1 MAAQLARTHA
11 SRAAAKAAQTTTAAP
26 AAASTL
32 PTGGRARGLESWAEA
47 TLQRVLGLGAGGYA
61 GPRCRCLAATA
72 NRGAHPELR
81 AAHTAQHRSTASRC
95 LVHWTLTF
103 NGRFQHRDVRFQ
115 RSLSA
120 VARGTALGPAVLTRT
135 AAPAQC
141 RLATKTR
148 QLTPHRTR
156 NAQPEQPSHTH
167 PTKVFSCAALGLGEP
182 PGMLGAAR
190 FTAAEPWV
198 ELRPPLPSHTQT
210 AEPLQL
216 REHRPLYPLTPADRL
231 CTTGWCLTGRSGAFG
246 GPEGAGEGGTACGG
260 AKALVLP
267 AGCCTRMLAE
277 QSWGL
282 AGWGSL
288 PDWVLDHWARTRAG
302 ALGSGHCG
310 RRHGWVSAARLHA
323 SPTTTHNDTKP
334 PCEPWADGSR
344 GQRR

>member
-1 MAAQLARTHA
+1 MLNVRSHLTPTRPKFSAAPHSGWASHRGCWEPHA
-11 SRAAAKAAQTTTAAP
+11 SLQQSHGWSYARRCP
-26 AAASTL
+26 
-32 PTGGRARGLESWAEA
+32 PT
-47 TLQRVLGLGAGGYA
+47 
-61 GPRCRCLAATA
+61 
-72 NRGAHPELR
+72 H
-81 AAHTAQHRSTASRC
+81 
-95 LVHWTLTF
+95 
-103 NGRFQHRDVRFQ
+103 
-115 RSLSA
+115 
-120 VARGTALGPAVLTRT
+120 
-135 AAPAQC
+135 
-141 RLATKTR
+141 
-148 QLTPHRTR
+148 
-156 NAQPEQPSHTH
+156 
-167 PTKVFSCAALGLGEP
+167 
-182 PGMLGAAR
+182 
-190 FTAAEPWV
+190 
-198 ELRPPLPSHTQT
+198 T